1 MLNETIVVIDTETG
15 GLDPSQHSLLTVA
28 FIVTRNLE
36 IIASKEWHLKHDAY
50 HTTERALEINGIDIE
65 VHDASATPAVEA
77 ISDILDFLNHHRLP
91 EERIVLFGQNT
102 IFDKQFIEAAVK
114 QFGDVKR
121 YRSLVSHRYI
131 DLMSITAFLNL
142 SGHIK
147 TENLGLDS
155 VITSLGVE
163 REQRHSAL
171 GDARITL
178 RALIKYV
185 QIIEMRNEFSFF
197 A

>member
-1 MLNETIVVIDTETG
+1 MRNETIVVIDTETG

-36 IIASKEWHLKHDAY
+36 IIASKEWHLKHDVY

-65 VHDASATPAVEA
+65 AHDVAATPAVEA
-77 ISDILDFLNHHRLP
+77 ISDLLDFLNHHRLP

-114 QFGDVKR
+114 QFGHEKR

-147 TENLGLDS
+147 TDNLGLDAL
-155 VITSLGVE
+155 ITSLGVE

-171 GDARITL
+171 GDARMTFN
-178 RALIKYV
+178 ALISMYK
-185 QIIEMRNEFSFF
+185 ILK
-197 A
+197 